1 MQGRVREGRAGC
13 AKGEPPHRLEGSGPK
28 GLQHLEHDH
37 VLGEGLSQRQE
48 SALRIEPGIRAQLLR
63 VRLERLDHA
72 AWAHGGWQAERMGGG
87 RLSAWGCR
95 LSTWGVW
102 QAGGVRWQA
111 GRTNAEL
118 EVALGAVE
126 RADDEVD
133 DAQVE
138 DLLRVSGQGQGCR

>member
-72 AWAHGGWQAERMGGG
+72 AWAHGGWQAERMGLQAEHMGG
-87 RLSAWGCR
+87 
-95 LSTWGVW
+95 W

>member
-1 MQGRVREGRAGC
+1 MPSFLGY
-13 AKGEPPHRLEGSGPK
+13 GSSD
-28 GLQHLEHDH
+28 LIT
-37 VLGEGLSQRQE
+37 R
-48 SALRIEPGIRAQLLR
+48 PG
-63 VRLERLDHA
+63 
-72 AWAHGGWQAERMGGG
+72 RMGGG